1 MTTWYHIKPDRLNAS
16 DDLIEPVNVSRET
29 DNFLWV
35 DEEQVWNGKR
45 VTRQRRVAKAQG
57 AWRGSY
63 FPTKVAALQDMQE
76 AAARTMERLRK
87 ESEQAG
93 KRLIQITA
101 ALDQARKQ
109 ERTNVTE

>member
-16 DDLIEPVNVSRET
+16 DELIEAVNVSRET

-35 DEEQVWNGKR
+35 DEIPTWDGKR
-45 VTRQRRVAKAQG
+45 VTRQRRVAKSQG
-57 AWRGSY
+57 AGRGSY
-63 FPTKVAALQDMQE
+63 FPTRVAALLDMQE
-76 AAARTMERLRK
+76 NAARTLEKLRK

-109 ERTNVTE
+109 EHAQ